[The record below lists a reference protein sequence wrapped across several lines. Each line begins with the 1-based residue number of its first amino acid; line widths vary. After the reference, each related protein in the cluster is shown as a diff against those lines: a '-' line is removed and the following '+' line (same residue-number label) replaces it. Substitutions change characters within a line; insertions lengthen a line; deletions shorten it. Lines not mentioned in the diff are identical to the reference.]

1 MNLSGATPLRLYG
14 EFSMA
19 EYQFRLASV
28 LRFRERSKEEREW
41 ELGLILDQRLRIEQ
55 KIADL
60 ERERLRAESI
70 DAAAD
75 GEILAPMDLQRH
87 ADYIETLTRRIAI
100 KRAELGPIDI
110 AIAAKREE
118 LVEALRSVKSLEQLR
133 QRWAEKFRREQDAQE
148 QKQADEV
155 GQRKFVRRGGGQSLP

>member
-1 MNLSGATPLRLYG
+1 
-14 EFSMA
+14 
-19 EYQFRLASV
+19 
-28 LRFRERSKEEREW
+28 
-41 ELGLILDQRLRIEQ
+41 
-55 KIADL
+55 
-60 ERERLRAESI
+60 
-70 DAAAD
+70 
-75 GEILAPMDLQRH
+75 
-87 ADYIETLTRRIAI
+87 LTRRIAI

>member
-1 MNLSGATPLRLYG
+1 LRPLRLDSPTPKK
-14 EFSMA
+14 FSMA
-19 EYQFRLASV
+19 EFQFRLATV

-41 ELGLILDQRLRIEQ
+41 ELGSLFDARVRKEQ
-55 KIADL
+55 EIADL
-60 ERERLRAESI
+60 EREWLRAESV

-87 ADYIETLTRRIAI
+87 ASYIQTLARRTEI
-100 KRAELGPIDI
+100 KRAELGPIDS

-118 LVEALRSVKSLEQLR
+118 LVEALRSVKTLEQLR
-133 QRWAEKFRREQDAQE
+133 QRWAEKFRREQNAQE

-155 GQRKFVRRGGGQSLP
+155 GQRKFVRRDGGQSLP